1 MAFKLVVSDTV
12 TVPVKGHIPN
22 AAGSSQPFAFS
33 LVCRRL
39 KGATLRTLVKDP
51 EQEVAPFITEVTTGW
66 QGVLGEDDQPLPFT
80 DEALSELLDIVGM
93 PGLVFAAYIDA
104 CGAKGKEKN

>member
-1 MAFKLVVSDTV
+1 MAFKLSVSDTV

-22 AAGSSQPFAFS
+22 AAGAAQPFAFS

-39 KGATLRTLVKDP
+39 KGATLRALVKDP
-51 EQEVAPFITEVTTGW
+51 EQEVAPFVCDVTSGW
-66 QGVLGEDDQPLPFT
+66 QGVLDEDDQPLPFSQQGL
-80 DEALSELLDIVGM
+80 AELLDIVGM